1 MNEIVFAL
9 VGAFLA
15 MDAVVFG
22 QFGFSRP
29 IVCGPV
35 AGFLVGDPVM
45 GLRVGVILE
54 LIWINTIPIG
64 TTLVPDVAVASLLSV
79 FWSSALVRC
88 GAPEGVAV
96 VLSMGLA
103 LPVSM
108 IFRKLDLRQRARMSR
123 FNARLQTQL
132 ENGDFSAPARV
143 VLRSAAEHFFRNAA
157 LFFASLM
164 LSPLFCSLSM
174 VLPRAVSEGLGF
186 SYLMLPAVGLGV
198 FFYNFYDSVFRVVKK

>member
-1 MNEIVFAL
+1 MNEIVIAF

-79 FWSSALVRC
+79 FWSEAAIRC
-88 GAPEGVAV
+88 GAPEGSSV

-108 IFRKLDLRQRARMSR
+108 IFRKLDLRQRVRMSR

-132 ENGDFSAPARV
+132 ENGDFSAPSRV

-157 LFFASLM
+157 LFFVALKMSHV
-164 LSPLFCSLSM
+164 FCSAALS
-174 VLPRAVSEGLGF
+174 LPPRVSDGLGF
-186 SYLMLPAVGLGV
+186 SYVLLPAVGLGV
-198 FFYNFYDSVFRVVKK
+198 FFYNFYDSVLRVVKK